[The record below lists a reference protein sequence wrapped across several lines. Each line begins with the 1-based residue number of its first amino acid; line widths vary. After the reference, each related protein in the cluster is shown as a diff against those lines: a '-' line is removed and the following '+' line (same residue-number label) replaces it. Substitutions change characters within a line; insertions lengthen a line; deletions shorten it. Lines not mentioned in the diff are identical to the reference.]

1 MEDVYYPSISV
12 VTPSFNQGAFLEA
25 TLQSVLSQ
33 GYPALEYIVVDGG
46 STDGSVDVIQRYAD
60 QLDWWVSEADHGQS
74 EAINKG
80 FRQATGELIGWVNSD
95 DLLMPGTLL
104 KVAEAFEKNP
114 DAVLVYGD
122 VDSIDADGQIFNTVR
137 YGEWG
142 LLDLMRFSIL
152 GQPAVFMRRKLL
164 RALGYL
170 DESFH
175 FLMDHQLW
183 LKMAQEG
190 VLMYLPTVLAKARYH
205 ADAKNVARAEQFG
218 VEAFRLVGWMR
229 SQPNIRRLLLDE
241 TVAKEVE
248 AAAHRFNARYLLDAG
263 NYRTVFREYR
273 KSFQLSPK
281 IALKEWHR
289 WLYSG
294 LAILGLDWLGK
305 LFYRIKQSIK
315 GKRG

>member
-1 MEDVYYPSISV
+1 MEDEYYPSFSI
-12 VTPSFNQGAFLEA
+12 VTPSYNQGQFLEA
-25 TLQSVLSQ
+25 TLKSVLEQ
-33 GYPALEYIVVDGG
+33 DYPDLEYLVVDGG
-46 STDGSVDVIQRYAD
+46 STDGSVDILECYTDR
-60 QLDWWVSEADHGQS
+60 LDWWVSEPDHGQS

-80 FRQATGELIGWVNSD
+80 FRRANGELIGWVNSD
-95 DLLMPGTLL
+95 DLLMPGALK
-104 KVAEAFEKNP
+104 KVAAAFETNP

-122 VDSIDADGQIFNTVR
+122 VYSIDGNGVIFNTME
-137 YGEWG
+137 YGQWG

-190 VLMYLPTVLAKARYH
+190 DLLHLPGVLAKARYH
-205 ADAKNVARAEQFG
+205 EEAKNIARAEQFG
-218 VEAFRLVGWMR
+218 VEAFRLLGWMR
-229 SQPNIRRLLLDE
+229 SQPNLERLLDDP
-241 TVAKEVE
+241 VISREVE
-248 AAAHRFNARYLLDAG
+248 AGTHRFNARYLVDARK
-263 NYRTVFREYR
+263 YRSAFREYR
-273 KSFQLSPK
+273 KSFRLSPR

-294 LAILGLDWLGK
+294 LSSIGFAWMGEA
-305 LFYRIKQSIK
+305 FYRT
-315 GKRG
+315 KRNLKARRD